1 MSPFSANYSSIDEV
15 WGDNFTLSA
24 KKREKRNNRK
34 LVKDP
39 VCDLYDLGSSPSK
52 AYTDVELME
61 YINGT
66 GGADPS
72 YSKIEFM
79 NKLSPPRRTVNDLAP
94 PSDIQIPIE
103 SPPTQYQPPQ
113 EYQQELYEPS
123 ITVQQ
128 PEPSYDKNVSN
139 TNIKNIR
146 QKDDDV
152 LEFLSYIDKTN
163 TVERDM
169 RNNTIIPLADI
180 GLYLISG
187 IILIFMMEQFV
198 KLGLSM
204 RGY

>member
-1 MSPFSANYSSIDEV
+1 M
-15 WGDNFTLSA
+15 
-24 KKREKRNNRK
+24 
-34 LVKDP
+34 
-39 VCDLYDLGSSPSK
+39 
-52 AYTDVELME
+52 
-61 YINGT
+61 
-66 GGADPS
+66 
-72 YSKIEFM
+72 
-79 NKLSPPRRTVNDLAP
+79 
-94 PSDIQIPIE
+94 
-103 SPPTQYQPPQ
+103 
-113 EYQQELYEPS
+113 YEPS

-128 PEPSYDKNVSN
+128 PEPSYDTNVSN
-139 TNIKNIR
+139 TNIKDIR